1 MSEWDLIIYTDD
13 QKKNVKYSFRL
24 SAKKLSASGQ
34 HGKATILIEES
45 GKEWLVK
52 TFGNLIDFEVKEIY
66 NLDVDIKDT
75 PERSRDRLHLW
86 RLLNEITA
94 SRLGR
99 KLHLNV
105 PKTYVICSQKIS
117 DLNLLSTTPLKLGE
131 VIILDEEEGGAD
143 TADEFY
149 LFDNRKEGAISTS
162 RRFEEFLASKSNRK
176 KSTDVLALL
185 QERIPDTQN
194 LDEYLDDNQDDI
206 DATFEKIQNID
217 DGFYLLPFD
226 IWLNDPDRNAG
237 NYLVQLDQN
246 KNASRI
252 WGIDYEMWAFG
263 SDIWMDE
270 DDITQGRSY
279 LTAIIHSESHVF
291 DPRVSQTFYRIRML
305 KDEEILQMT
314 RGPRL
319 LCKFFEY
326 HINKGNIDPDE
337 RIVLKQVE
345 GNLEDFLLESR
356 PRSDKL
362 TETIIRQIGLPK
374 DFKD

>member
-1 MSEWDLIIYTDD
+1 MSEWDWIIYCDD
-13 QKKNVKYSFRL
+13 QKKNVKYRFQL

-52 TFGNLIDFEVKEIY
+52 TFENLIDFEVKEIF

-75 PERSRDRLHLW
+75 AERSRDRLHLW

-105 PKTYVICSQKIS
+105 PKTFLICSQKIS
-117 DLNLLSTTPLKLGE
+117 DLNLLPTTSLELGD
-131 VIILDEEEGGAD
+131 VIILDEEEGGAE

-149 LFDNRKEGAISTS
+149 TFDNRKESAIITS
-162 RRFEEFLASKSNRK
+162 KLFEEFLASKSNRNN
-176 KSTDVLALL
+176 STDVLALL

-194 LDEYLDDNQDDI
+194 LDEYLDDNQDDF
-206 DATFEKIQNID
+206 DSTLEKIQEID
-217 DGFYLLPFD
+217 DAFYLLPFD

-237 NYLVQLDQN
+237 NYLVQLDKN
-246 KNASRI
+246 KNVSRI

-263 SDIWMDE
+263 SDNWMDE
-270 DDITQGRSY
+270 DTITQGRSY
-279 LTAIIHSESHVF
+279 LTAIIHPKSHIF
-291 DPRVSQTFYRIRML
+291 DPRVTQTFYRIRML
-305 KDEEILQMT
+305 KDEDILQMT
-314 RGPRL
+314 RAPRL

-326 HINKGNIDPDE
+326 HIKKGNIDSDE

-362 TETIIRQIGLPK
+362 SETITRQIGLPK
-374 DFKD
+374 DFKK